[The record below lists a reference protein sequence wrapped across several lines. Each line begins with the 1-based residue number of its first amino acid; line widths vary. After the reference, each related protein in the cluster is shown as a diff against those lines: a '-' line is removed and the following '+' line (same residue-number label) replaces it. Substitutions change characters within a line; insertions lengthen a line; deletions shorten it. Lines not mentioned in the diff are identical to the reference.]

1 MSLNACKQGSDAYR
15 LLPRC
20 KSNDQ
25 NHGLSMIFMKSLL
38 FHLCFVDEL
47 NVLET
52 IFLRFNLLVNRGLIV
67 S

>member
-25 NHGLSMIFMKSLL
+25 NHGLSTTFKRSLH
-38 FHLCFVDEL
+38 FHWFFTDEL
-47 NVLET
+47 NFLET
-52 IFLRFNLLVNRGLIV
+52 IFVRFNLLVNRSLVV